1 MRTPFA
7 FNAFALKTPKPPSRA
22 RRPAAPYSDRRITTG
37 LNRGKL
43 NPREAAD
50 PGERRSAAVRAWAR
64 ARWPSGFPVAL
75 TLADPEFRKA

>member
-7 FNAFALKTPKPPSRA
+7 FNAFALKHPNHPRGQGDRLPPTVTDVSRLGGA
-22 RRPAAPYSDRRITTG
+22 GASSTQ
-37 LNRGKL
+37 
-43 NPREAAD
+43 EAAD
-50 PGERRSAAVRAWAR
+50 PGERRSAAGRAWAR